1 MSPISVMNRLLRERH
16 DTEPGNTGVTA
27 PVSVST
33 LKGLDPETTGVTSGA
48 RIMSRQVMTAIRHI
62 GTPGWLSGAGRH
74 ATKAAAVLGA
84 LALIVAM
91 AVPATSRASADHS
104 PLQAVFGTVLEVSI
118 PDVITV
124 ATDSGIVRLI
134 VPDSDVFTGDVTSIE
149 DVSEGDRVIASV
161 HVGTDGTTTVDR
173 LLVIPDLTQTVTR
186 HILGVILDSRDGAVT
201 VQDRDGNTI
210 TIYVPEGVVVPA
222 AGTVVTAVAQ
232 LDRAS
237 GRLLAQAFD
246 LVEDAVQ
253 RLQDARDRNEGS
265 EFGKE
270 LEERLERARDQHLSA
285 LERARESLE
294 RARQAVASAVAERAE
309 AERRLA
315 EVQAKFDDLRQR
327 YVQEASDRNERQPEL
342 LITGT
347 LTYSEGAWLEPE
359 GTFTISPRNN
369 SQDDGVSRTFSWS
382 QKTLAILPVEV
393 RSADASSPAIITT
406 VARSVAVSLNDVK
419 SLIPSGSQVRVQYD
433 PNTDPV
439 LATLLTVLPPELP
452 KAIED
457 ALRRE
462 RLRSVSGFITLVEE
476 TPDLDAA
483 IGVLVVANREHDLK
497 VAAKVTEATTIEL
510 DGEPARFG
518 QLAAGMAVEVEFA
531 AVQVTGAASTAAT
544 VDGRL
549 NALRV
554 RAWTIV
560 DRDDVYVAGVIVGI
574 DLDTRTVGIQP
585 REGDV
590 VRARVVD
597 DAVIVKDGVRGRFAA
612 LAAGDLVLDATR
624 YNRATLVLTRLVV
637 QSPRVVTFSGAI
649 TGIDRNPDRLTV
661 STADGRALTFFVT
674 AETGMRTESGARLQ
688 LSDLAVGDRV
698 LKGSVL
704 PVQRD
709 GRTVDVAQELVI
721 GQPSVTTARGIVS
734 RISADAGQ
742 IRVEV
747 RADSA
752 GSGSGQLDLSV
763 AENNRSA
770 LSKNG
775 ERIKDLSSVLPGD
788 IVESVSYVTATRII
802 VKMSVASPNLQ
813 RVRGVVSAVT
823 GSGLAIETSNG
834 RNVGLSVNG
843 ETVITLNGRRVSSLS
858 GVDRGDVVAEAV
870 YIARAGD
877 SAVGIALRLTL
888 FDRLPVPGGSVSPTD
903 PDGSAPATP
912 TVEATISGV
921 IEAISLPASG
931 GDTWVIGGRKFL
943 VTSGT
948 QFFGEKP
955 QLGLVAK
962 ATLRRQGRGEFV
974 AVAISVAG
982 RPDTNP
988 SARPVEIKP
997 VEPGDTPDDTTAAG
1011 LVRILGKVQAVD
1023 KTAAGTVVV
1032 LVDGVKITILPG
1044 TVVAGEPE
1052 VGAGALAV
1060 VRRSASGIVTAVSII
1075 YTRAVRPEIAP

>member
-1 MSPISVMNRLLRERH
+1 
-16 DTEPGNTGVTA
+16 
-27 PVSVST
+27 
-33 LKGLDPETTGVTSGA
+33 
-48 RIMSRQVMTAIRHI
+48 MSRQVMTAIRHI

-347 LTYSEGAWLEPE
+347 LTYSDDAWLEPE
-359 GTFTISPRNN
+359 GTFTISPRGN

-393 RSADASSPAIITT
+393 RSADASSTAIITT

-476 TPDLDAA
+476 APGLDAA

-510 DGEPARFG
+510 DGEPAWFG

-560 DRDDVYVAGVIVGI
+560 DRDDVYVAGVIVGV

-612 LAAGDLVLDATR
+612 LETGDLVLDATR
-624 YNRATLVLTRLVV
+624 YNRSTLVLTRLVV
-637 QSPRVVTFSGAI
+637 QSPRAITFSGAI

-661 STADGRALTFFVT
+661 STSDGRALTVFVT

-752 GSGSGQLDLSV
+752 GSGQLDLSV

-788 IVESVSYVTATRII
+788 IVESVSYVTATGII

-813 RVRGVVSAVT
+813 RVRGVVSVVT

-870 YIARAGD
+870 YIASAGD
-877 SAVGIALRLTL
+877 SAVGVALRLTL
-888 FDRLPVPGGSVSPTD
+888 FDRLPVPGASVSPTD
-903 PDGSAPATP
+903 PDGSEPATP
-912 TVEATISGV
+912 TVETTISGV

-962 ATLRRQGRGEFV
+962 ATLRREDRGEFV

-1023 KTAAGTVVV
+1023 KTAAGAVVV

-1075 YTRAVRPEIAP
+1075 YTRAVRPDSTVTSPVTATP